1 MTTMNTTIKVW
12 VKTRRTLQ
20 LIAALTD
27 ERMVAVIA
35 RLAIVE
41 LAHLQADQRK
51 EQNETNPIEQ
61 PKE

>member
-27 ERMVAVIA
+27 ERMVAVID

-41 LAHLQADQRK
+41 LARLQADQRK
-51 EQNETNPIEQ
+51 EQNETNPTEQ